1 MMHDDG
7 CCPLCGQ
14 PKRQQRAHTFGDVTV
29 ADGEIRKGGMSMV
42 LTPVRF
48 AIVEALAAR
57 ANKPV
62 ALESLMQVVYGD
74 SDDPPTERVLDV
86 HLSHLRRM
94 IGAGAIETRFGGFR
108 IFRPDKVALNPD
120 ALGGDPVERHNAWT
134 REHEATLRDMFDRGE
149 SDEAIAK
156 ALNRGVSGVTARRL
170 RLGLAKPR
178 QHDFWKADEDAV
190 LTLTPSNRQAAAATG
205 RTVIAVKIRRAYLR
219 RKSA

>member
-1 MMHDDG
+1 MRHDDN

-14 PKRQQRAHTFGDVTV
+14 PKRKQRSHTFGDVTI
-29 ADGEIRKGGMSMV
+29 ADGEISKGGMSIV

-74 SDDPPTERVLDV
+74 SDDPPNERTLDV
-86 HLSHLRRM
+86 HFSHLRRM

-108 IFRPDKVALNPD
+108 IFRPDKVSLNPD
-120 ALGGDPVERHNAWT
+120 ALGGNPIARHNAWT
-134 REHEATLRDMFDRGE
+134 PEHEQTLRDMFERGM
-149 SDEAIAK
+149 SDEVIAK
-156 ALNRGVSGVTARRL
+156 ALNRGRPGVTARRL
-170 RLGLAKPR
+170 RLGLAWPR
-178 QHDFWKADEDAV
+178 RNDFWKPEEDAV
-190 LTLTPSNRQAAAATG
+190 LSRLASNQQVSVITG
-205 RTVIAVKIRRAYLR
+205 RTEVAVKIRRAYLR